1 MMKFLVFL
9 LIANALFWGL
19 ASHKQ
24 HCAFAS
30 MFGIKKCPPHWIH
43 VYVMG
48 LGSFVLALFLSQGK
62 AGLWYNY
69 YIYRVYNG
77 QEKNPRDPKKQGK

>member
-1 MMKFLVFL
+1 MMDLKSLLVLL

-19 ASHKQ
+19 ASHHQ
-24 HCAFAS
+24 HCALAS
-30 MFGIKKCPPHWIH
+30 KFGMKKCPPHWIH

-62 AGLWYNY
+62 AGL
-69 YIYRVYNG
+69 
-77 QEKNPRDPKKQGK
+77 